1 MRCMTRNKR
10 RFWYAR
16 YLEKTQVF
24 DADGNLTGESEILH
38 GDPVLCYASI
48 SPAAGQV
55 RTELFGDAALYDK
68 VICTDRFAPVM
79 DERTVLWV
87 DRAPALSGDGV
98 PCP

>member
-79 DERTVLWV
+79 DERTFAVGGP
-87 DRAPALSGDGV
+87 RPGAFGGRV